1 MKTLTLCYRNYG
13 KEILFDTIKESTEG
27 KSKIEKDVIYFNDL
41 NAMYKFMSPARA
53 ELLSVIKNDKPKSIY
68 ELSQKIH
75 KDQGYVSK
83 EIKFLNSL
91 GIVDLIPDNSES
103 RKKLI
108 PIVKFD
114 RIVFDVG
121 IDDITYSKS
130 SNE

>member
-13 KEILFDTIKESTEG
+13 KEILFDTIKESIEG
-27 KSKIEKDVIYFNDL
+27 KAKIEKDVIYFNDL
-41 NAMYKFMSPARA
+41 NSMYKFMSPARA

-121 IDDITYSKS
+121 IDDITYSKA